1 MVDKSLF
8 AVGAQD
14 YVASRRRASAAWHF
28 GEVPMQTMQDLTIT
42 LADRPGTLAKATEA
56 IAKAGINLEGG
67 AGFPCGGEGILHILT
82 KDAQATRR
90 ALESAGFKISTEQ
103 QVVVIDVEDKPGT
116 SASLYR
122 RIADA
127 NVNVNLTYVATNNR
141 LVVGADNIQKVKE
154 ALTKEAAPAAARR

>member
-1 MVDKSLF
+1 MRRRLRR
-8 AVGAQD
+8 
-14 YVASRRRASAAWHF
+14 SRRPASTSKA
-28 GEVPMQTMQDLTIT
+28 VPDSPAVARQFSTYSRRTG
-42 LADRPGTLAKATEA
+42 RR
-56 IAKAGINLEGG
+56 
-67 AGFPCGGEGILHILT
+67 H
-82 KDAQATRR
+82 DARWT
-90 ALESAGFKISTEQ
+90 AGFKISTEQ
-103 QVVVIDVEDKPGT
+103 PVVVIDVEDKPGT

>member
-1 MVDKSLF
+1 MPDSL
-8 AVGAQD
+8 
-14 YVASRRRASAAWHF
+14 RRRGNS
-28 GEVPMQTMQDLTIT
+28 PQTH
-42 LADRPGTLAKATEA
+42 
-56 IAKAGINLEGG
+56 EGR
-67 AGFPCGGEGILHILT
+67 
-82 KDAQATRR
+82 QATRR

-103 QVVVIDVEDKPGT
+103 PVVVIDVEDKPGA

>member
-1 MVDKSLF
+1 
-8 AVGAQD
+8 
-14 YVASRRRASAAWHF
+14 
-28 GEVPMQTMQDLTIT
+28 MQDLTIT

-67 AGFPCGGEGILHILT
+67 AGFPCGGEAILHILT
-82 KDAQATRR
+82 KDGQATRR

-103 QVVVIDVEDKPGT
+103 PVVVIDVEDKPGA

-127 NVNVNLTYVATNNR
+127 KVNVILSIVAPITR
-141 LVVGADNIQKVKE
+141 SVSSDDH
-154 ALTKEAAPAAARR
+154 

>member
-1 MVDKSLF
+1 
-8 AVGAQD
+8 
-14 YVASRRRASAAWHF
+14 
-28 GEVPMQTMQDLTIT
+28 MQTMQDLTIT

-67 AGFPCGGEGILHILT
+67 AGFPCGGEGVLHILT
-82 KDAQATRR
+82 KDGQATRR
-90 ALESAGFKISTEQ
+90 ALESAGFKVSTEQ
-103 QVVVIDVEDKPGT
+103 PVVVIDVEDKPGT

-154 ALTKEAAPAAARR
+154 VLTKEAAPAAARR

>member
-1 MVDKSLF
+1 L
-8 AVGAQD
+8 
-14 YVASRRRASAAWHF
+14 
-28 GEVPMQTMQDLTIT
+28 QTIKDLTIT

-103 QVVVIDVEDKPGT
+103 QVVVTDVEDKPGT

-141 LVVGADNIQKVKE
+141 LVVGADNIEKLKE
-154 ALTKEAAPAAARR
+154 VLTKEAAPAAARR

>member
-1 MVDKSLF
+1 MGSGPVNVLGVLPIPLITSPQSS
-8 AVGAQD
+8 G
-14 YVASRRRASAAWHF
+14 SRRNRK
-28 GEVPMQTMQDLTIT
+28 
-42 LADRPGTLAKATEA
+42 R
-56 IAKAGINLEGG
+56 G
-67 AGFPCGGEGILHILT
+67 AGFPCGGEAILHILT
-82 KDAQATRR
+82 KDGQATRR

-103 QVVVIDVEDKPGT
+103 PVVVIDVEDKPGA

>member
-1 MVDKSLF
+1 
-8 AVGAQD
+8 
-14 YVASRRRASAAWHF
+14 
-28 GEVPMQTMQDLTIT
+28 MQTMQDLTIT

-67 AGFPCGGEGILHILT
+67 AGIPSGGEGILHILT

-90 ALESAGFKISTEQ
+90 ALESAGFKVSAEQ
-103 QVVVIDVEDKPGT
+103 QVVVIGVEDKPGT

-127 NVNVNLTYVATNNR
+127 GVNVNLTYVATNNR
-141 LVVGADNIQKVKE
+141 VVVGADNIQTVMEVLAKDE
-154 ALTKEAAPAAARR
+154 TPAAARR

>member
-1 MVDKSLF
+1 MVLARGGGLGGLVF
-8 AVGAQD
+8 LGRCAL
-14 YVASRRRASAAWHF
+14 
-28 GEVPMQTMQDLTIT
+28 ETMQDLTIT

-82 KDAQATRR
+82 KDGQATRR

-154 ALTKEAAPAAARR
+154 VLTKEAAPAAARR